1 MDIPAAL
8 TAIVEGNHLSQSDA
22 AAVFHSI
29 MSGEATAAQIGA
41 LLAALRVKGESAA
54 EIAGAALTMRAL
66 STKVLVDVPHLVDTC
81 GTGGSGAKLFNIST
95 AAAFVAAAAGAHVA
109 KHGNRKMTSFS
120 GSADLLEAAG
130 VSLALTPEQIANCIR
145 DVGVGFL
152 FAQAHHSAMRFA
164 GPVRQEIGIRT
175 MMNVLGPMT
184 NPAGAR
190 CQVIGVFSP
199 DWQYKMAEV
208 LALLDTQHAMI
219 VHSDGLDEIRLDAD
233 TQVVELKDGTINTY
247 TLRPKDF
254 PISNHSSAALAALEA
269 QSSEQSLQLVKQA
282 LSDETSAAAD
292 IVSLNAGAAIYVC
305 GIADSLHDGVVMAQD
320 AIASGQ
326 AKERLAELAR
336 ISSLMAAESADTSNS
351 AGTP

>member
-8 TAIVEGNHLSQSDA
+8 QKIVAGNDLSQSEA

-29 MSGEATAAQIGA
+29 MSGNSTPAQIGA
-41 LLAALRVKGESAA
+41 LLAALRVKGESAE
-54 EIAGAALTMRAL
+54 EIAGAATTMRAL
-66 STKVLVDVPHLVDTC
+66 STKVEVDVEHLVDTC
-81 GTGGSGAKLFNIST
+81 GTGGSGSKLFNIST

-120 GSADLLEAAG
+120 GSADVLEAAG
-130 VSLALTPEQIANCIR
+130 VSLALTPAQIASCIS

-164 GPVRQEIGIRT
+164 GPVRHEIGSRT
-175 MMNVLGPMT
+175 LMNVLGPMT

-190 CQVIGVFSP
+190 CQVIGVFSSE
-199 DWQYKMAEV
+199 WQHKMAEV

-219 VHSDGLDEIRLDAD
+219 VHSGGLDEIRLDAD
-233 TQVVELKDGTINTY
+233 TTVVELNNGSIETY
-247 TLRPKDF
+247 SISPQDF
-254 PISNHSSAALAALEA
+254 PISKHSDAAIAELTA

-292 IVSLNAGAAIYVC
+292 IVSLNAGAAIYVS
-305 GIADSLHDGVVMAQD
+305 GVADTFMDGVVMAQD

-326 AKERLAELAR
+326 ARERLAELIR
-336 ISSLMAAESADTSNS
+336 ISSLMAEENTAANKDTKS
-351 AGTP
+351 T